1 MGGEQAQRDH
11 ARSQIRLAVRGIEF
25 RGRHGVHPEE
35 RAQGH
40 RFTVDVELAGNFHS
54 AAQNDRLEATVDYER
69 VVALVRD
76 INASRQYNLIES
88 LASAIGDAMIESFS
102 EVAEACV
109 VVRKHA
115 PMLLPDVAATEAQ
128 VIRRRP

>member
-11 ARSQIRLAVRGIEF
+11 TWSQIRLAVRGIEF

-35 RAQGH
+35 RARGH
-40 RFTVDVELAGNFHS
+40 RFTVDVELVGDFQS
-54 AAQNDRLEATVDYER
+54 AAQTDRLEGTVDYER

-88 LASAIGDAMIESFS
+88 LACAIGDAMVESFP
-102 EVAEACV
+102 EVAEAYIR
-109 VVRKHA
+109 VRKHA

-128 VIRRRP
+128 VIRRRS